1 VWEDELVTAGVP
13 GMVGLAGIVGTF
25 FAPTWAQRSI
35 AQRSEKREFRRAQRL
50 VAEEL
55 QTIVGHLEFLSKEG
69 RVPTINK
76 EHKRLGGIPPRPCDV
91 ALRSRLGRVAN
102 GDAEHG
108 TAPKAHH
115 RGGSWRDLSADAL
128 QYIALSIRAARA
140 ACERLKKAEPLT
152 DWSRL
157 ASAERLDLQEAG
169 IGRALLL
176 DRHNVGTRRSAIVA
190 RVARTKGCDP
200 QQMGVVSRLAE

>member
-76 EHKRLGGIPPRPCDV
+76 EHMLPTSDWEEYRHVLAMSLSDRDWDELPTVMQSMEPHRRLITAADPGATCRPTHCNTSPSASVPPGPHV
-91 ALRSRLGRVAN
+91 SVLRRLSR
-102 GDAEHG
+102 
-108 TAPKAHH
+108 
-115 RGGSWRDLSADAL
+115 
-128 QYIALSIRAARA
+128 
-140 ACERLKKAEPLT
+140 
-152 DWSRL
+152 
-157 ASAERLDLQEAG
+157 
-169 IGRALLL
+169 
-176 DRHNVGTRRSAIVA
+176 
-190 RVARTKGCDP
+190 
-200 QQMGVVSRLAE
+200 